1 MLHNSSYGKTV
12 TDTPICVSIYGQG
25 LAKLIAQLNAL
36 ASYLSDFAY
45 KIIEY
50 SIQELN
56 LCVLCVYIHSI
67 RAQFQNSICTTLF
80 CYSLLRA
87 FSPLCTR

>member
-12 TDTPICVSIYGQG
+12 TDIYGQG

-56 LCVLCVYIHSI
+56 LCVRCVYIHSI
-67 RAQFQNSICTTLF
+67 RAQFQNSICTTDIT
-80 CYSLLRA
+80 YNDIS
-87 FSPLCTR
+87 S